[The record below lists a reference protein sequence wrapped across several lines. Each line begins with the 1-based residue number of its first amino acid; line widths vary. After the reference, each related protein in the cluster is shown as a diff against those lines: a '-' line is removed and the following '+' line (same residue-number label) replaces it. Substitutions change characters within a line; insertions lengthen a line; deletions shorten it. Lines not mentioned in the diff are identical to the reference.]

1 MGWEEKILSWF
12 QKDESAFSNLEIQ
25 PLSLGDHPENIV
37 VFEAVSL
44 YEACLKADRALRQ
57 EGIQGAVWAR
67 NEQAPF
73 LEDPLA
79 ALKATREKSGSY
91 AFDSS
96 SMRSA
101 MGLSLQTDMIR
112 NPDGTYTPRFDSFR
126 NVNAEDVIEPQRLAD
141 LHQLTKI
148 FGVNTLNVRYQMA
161 EKIDP
166 HYDYFTDSA
175 PMGGEEDKFFMG
187 RPMRILVSRNQPSVI
202 LYNTQGET
210 AEPNRSGN
218 IRGAERNALK
228 EAWQPAVGDYVFLCN
243 YTWGMDKVLPHS
255 PPHFS
260 CEREEDARVIDVY
273 DSKDGLELPEFAKL
287 GTPETEPG

>member
-175 PMGGEEDKFFMG
+175 PMGDC
-187 RPMRILVSRNQPSVI
+187 V
-202 LYNTQGET
+202 
-210 AEPNRSGN
+210 
-218 IRGAERNALK
+218 
-228 EAWQPAVGDYVFLCN
+228 
-243 YTWGMDKVLPHS
+243 
-255 PPHFS
+255 
-260 CEREEDARVIDVY
+260 
-273 DSKDGLELPEFAKL
+273 
-287 GTPETEPG
+287 